1 MSNINLFVIA
11 PEIIL
16 VGSGMLVLMAGLF
29 IDERRN
35 VWLAALSLAGLVVA
49 AVAILNLW
57 GTQNA
62 VGLRG
67 MATADR
73 FALFLAGVFVAI
85 AALTVLISVSY
96 RPIRIAERGDYYAL
110 VLFATAGMMLMA
122 ASTDLIVLF
131 LGLEMFS
138 ICLYIL
144 SGFLRPREPS
154 EESALKYF
162 LIGAFASGFLLYGI
176 ALTFGATGVTGLAAI
191 GSFIASEGLRTPM
204 LLMGLGLIIVG
215 FGFKIAMAPFHM
227 WTPDVY
233 EGAPTTVTAF
243 MAAGTKTAGFA
254 ALLRILSQAFP
265 SLQPD
270 WIPVLAVLSVITM
283 TLGNVV
289 AIWQDNIKRMLAYS
303 SIAHA
308 GYILIAVAAATDEAM
323 SAALYY
329 LLVYALMNLG
339 AFAVIVAL
347 GRRGREYVDI
357 ADFSG
362 LSAKQ
367 PALALAMALFMV
379 SLAGFPPTGG
389 FVGKFYIFRAAVNAE
404 LVWLAVFGVLNSV
417 VSVYYYLRVVVLMY
431 MSEPVE
437 EPAPA
442 PVGVWLGLSVVAAA
456 VGLLVLGIWP
466 AGVTNLAQVVLSP

>member
-1 MSNINLFVIA
+1 MPDLNLYVIA
-11 PEIIL
+11 PEIAIAAT
-16 VGSGMLVLMAGLF
+16 GMLVLTAGLF
-29 IDERRN
+29 IDEGRN
-35 VWLAALSLAGLVVA
+35 EWLAALSLGGLA
-49 AVAILNLW
+49 AASVAIFGLW
-57 GTQNA
+57 DMRGV
-62 VGLRG
+62 VGLAG
-67 MATADR
+67 MATADH

-85 AALTVLISVSY
+85 AALTILMSVSY
-96 RPIRIAERGDYYAL
+96 RSIRIAERGEYYAL

-144 SGFLRPREPS
+144 SGFLRPQAAS

-176 ALTFGATGVTGLAAI
+176 ALTFGATGETGLAAI
-191 GSFIASEGLRTPM
+191 GRFVIAEGLRTPM
-204 LLMGLGLIIVG
+204 LLMGLGLIVVG

-243 MAAGTKTAGFA
+243 MAAGTKAAGFA
-254 ALLRILSQAFP
+254 ALLRILTQAFP

-270 WIPVLAVLSVITM
+270 WMPILGVLAVITM

-289 AIWQDNIKRMLAYS
+289 ALWQDNIKRMMAYS

-308 GYILIAVAAATDEAM
+308 GYILIAVAAATDEAL

-347 GRRGREYVDI
+347 GRRDREYVDI
-357 ADFSG
+357 LDFSG
-362 LSAKQ
+362 LSEKQ
-367 PALALAMALFMV
+367 PALALVMALFMI

-389 FVGKFYIFRAAVNAE
+389 FVGKFYIFRAAVNAD
-404 LVWLAVFGVLNSV
+404 LVVLAIFGVLNSV
-417 VSVYYYLRVVVLMY
+417 VSVYYYLRIVVLMY
-431 MSEPVE
+431 MSEPAE

-442 PVGVWLGLSVVAAA
+442 PVGSLLGLSVVVAA
-456 VGLLVLGIWP
+456 VGLLVLGVWP
-466 AGVTNLAQVVLSP
+466 AGVTNLAQMILLP

>member
-1 MSNINLFVIA
+1 MPDLNLYVIA
-11 PEIIL
+11 PEIIIAIT
-16 VGSGMLVLMAGLF
+16 GMVVLIAGLF
-29 IDERRN
+29 IRQRRDE
-35 VWLAALSLAGLVVA
+35 WLAGLSLAGLAVA
-49 AVAILNLW
+49 CVAILRLW
-57 GTQNA
+57 GTPSA
-62 VGLRG
+62 IGLAD
-67 MATADR
+67 MATADH
-73 FALFLAGVFVAI
+73 FALFLAGVFVAV
-85 AALTVLISVSY
+85 ATLTVLMSVAY
-96 RPIRIAERGDYYAL
+96 RPIRLVDRGVYYAL

-122 ASTDLIVLF
+122 AGTDLIVLF

-138 ICLYIL
+138 ISLYVL
-144 SGFLRPREPS
+144 AGFLRPQGSS

-162 LIGAFASGFLLYGI
+162 LLGAFASGFLLYGI
-176 ALTFGATGVTGLAAI
+176 ALTFGATGATNLKE
-191 GSFIASEGLRTPM
+191 IASFVASKGLHTPM
-204 LLMGLGLIIVG
+204 LLMGLGLILVG

-233 EGAPTTVTAF
+233 EGAPTTVTGF

-254 ALLRILSQAFP
+254 ALLRILTQAFP

-270 WIPVLAVLSVITM
+270 WVPILAILAVVTM

-289 AIWQDNIKRMLAYS
+289 ALWQSNIKRMLAYS

-308 GYILIAVAAATDEAM
+308 GYVLVAVAAGTSEGL

-347 GRRGREYVDI
+347 GRRDREYVDI
-357 ADFSG
+357 VDFSG

-367 PALALAMALFMV
+367 PALALAMALFML

-389 FVGKFYIFRAAVNAE
+389 FVGKFYIFRAAVNANM
-404 LVWLAVFGVLNSV
+404 VWLAVAGVLNSV

-431 MSEPVE
+431 MAEPAE

-442 PVGVWLGLSVVAAA
+442 PVGWLLGVSVAVAA
-456 VGLLVLGIWP
+456 VGLLVLGLWP
-466 AGVTNLAQVVLSP
+466 AGITGLAQVALLP